1 MSARTF
7 VYAFCGRS
15 TWRALELLYADD
27 RAIDFTGD
35 RTFSHWTLRAFD
47 LAGARTFVHGILR
60 AINFGG
66 ARTVRSNFL
75 RAIDSVGARTFVHK
89 TLRALDSF
97 GAGLYGRS
105 IQQSIP
111 PGATLQQTAKQSA
124 ATAAILIQKPIV
136 IITAV
141 TTTARQKIPAIN
153 PLTPSINLK
162 KPTAA
167 TAHHTGKTIE
177 IIITR

>member
-1 MSARTF
+1 M
-7 VYAFCGRS
+7 
-15 TWRALELLYADD
+15 RA
-27 RAIDFTGD
+27 
-35 RTFSHWTLRAFD
+35 
-47 LAGARTFVHGILR
+47 
-60 AINFGG
+60 
-66 ARTVRSNFL
+66 TV
-75 RAIDSVGARTFVHK
+75 AAAPPKPATAA
-89 TLRALDSF
+89 TT
-97 GAGLYGRS
+97 
-105 IQQSIP
+105 IQQSIQL
-111 PGATLQQTAKQSA
+111 GTALQQTAQQSA

-153 PLTPSINLK
+153 PLTPSINLN